1 MNGNIRRERCSIFP
15 SLTPSVQVN
24 NKSCQQSPQPVLL
37 NSPLMAPHYLFLW
50 PLLPSELDH
59 RLGGL
64 ALQKASVKIYLC
76 VLQKDPKIQGACGM
90 LSAVSI
96 VTGIFFFFQFCK
108 YHFCLSL
115 SFLNFLFIYFNL
127 EDNYLTVL
135 DGFCHTST

>member
-1 MNGNIRRERCSIFP
+1 M
-15 SLTPSVQVN
+15 
-24 NKSCQQSPQPVLL
+24 L

-96 VTGIFFFFQFCK
+96 VTGIFFFFTFVNIIFA
-108 YHFCLSL
+108 YHY
-115 SFLNFLFIYFNL
+115 LF
-127 EDNYLTVL
+127 
-135 DGFCHTST
+135 